1 MRSEMWV
8 KAQARETLRCCTE
21 ISSVRRCIRMGSQLG
36 RGKLRYAPSDCVEGA
51 RNVSKHSRC
60 AVNKTLDAKKHYA
73 VEQLQLGTQRIK

>member
-1 MRSEMWV
+1 MLFN
-8 KAQARETLRCCTE
+8 LRHAKHFPCAAA
-21 ISSVRRCIRMGSQLG
+21 ISGVRRCIRMGSQLG

-73 VEQLQLGTQRIK
+73 VDFHAGFAV

>member
-1 MRSEMWV
+1 MG
-8 KAQARETLRCCTE
+8 AQ
-21 ISSVRRCIRMGSQLG
+21 VG

-73 VEQLQLGTQRIK
+73 VDFHAGFAV

>member
-1 MRSEMWV
+1 MLFNLRHAKHFPCAAAISGVRGCIHMG
-8 KAQARETLRCCTE
+8 AQ
-21 ISSVRRCIRMGSQLG
+21 VG

-73 VEQLQLGTQRIK
+73 VDFHAGFAV

>member
-21 ISSVRRCIRMGSQLG
+21 ISSVRRCIRMGTQLG
-36 RGKLRYAPSDCVEGA
+36 RGKLRYAPSDCAEGA

-60 AVNKTLDAKKHYA
+60 VVNKTPDAKKHYA
-73 VEQLQLGTQRIK
+73 VDFHAGFAV